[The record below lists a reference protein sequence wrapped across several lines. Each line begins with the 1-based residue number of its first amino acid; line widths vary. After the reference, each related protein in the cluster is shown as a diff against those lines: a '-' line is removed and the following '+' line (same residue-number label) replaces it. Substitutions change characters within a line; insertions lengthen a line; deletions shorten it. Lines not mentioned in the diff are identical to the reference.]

1 MPRGRPRGIRSP
13 RYPWVAGARYGACM
27 GAMDDA
33 ELVHVDT
40 AAEWRDWLA
49 EHHATSRGAWVVFWR
64 SHTGRPRMSYEDSIL
79 EAVAY
84 GWVDGQTRTL
94 DAERGAIWFAPRR
107 PDSPWAAS
115 NKRRVAQLE
124 REGRMQPAG
133 RAAVERAKANGR
145 WSVLDGPEQLIE
157 PPELAAAL
165 DADPVA
171 REHWN
176 GFTPSSRTGALGWIA
191 LARRDDTRARRIAEV
206 VRLAAVGKRVGE

>member
-1 MPRGRPRGIRSP
+1 
-13 RYPWVAGARYGACM
+13 M

-33 ELVHVDT
+33 ELVHVED
-40 AAEWRDWLA
+40 AAEWRAWLA

-64 SHTGRPRMSYEDSIL
+64 ARTGRARMSYEDSIL

-94 DAERGAIWFAPRR
+94 DEERGAIWFAPRR
-107 PDSPWAAS
+107 ADSPWAAS
-115 NKRRVAQLE
+115 NRRRVAQLE

-145 WSVLDGPEQLIE
+145 WTVLEGPEQLIE

-165 DADPVA
+165 DADPAA
-171 REHWN
+171 RTHWN
-176 GFTPSSRTGALGWIA
+176 AFTPSSRSAALGWIA
-191 LARRDDTRARRIAEV
+191 LARREDTRARRIAEV
-206 VRLAAVGKRVGE
+206 VRLAAIGKRLGEQ

>member
-1 MPRGRPRGIRSP
+1 
-13 RYPWVAGARYGACM
+13 M

-40 AAEWRDWLA
+40 AAEWRHWLA
-49 EHHATSRGAWVVFWR
+49 EHHDTSRGAWLVHWR
-64 SHTGRPRMSYEDSIL
+64 SRTGRPRLGYEDAIL

-94 DAERGAIWFAPRR
+94 DEERGAIWFAPRR

-115 NKRRVAQLE
+115 NKRRVARLE
-124 REGRMQPAG
+124 LEGRMQPSG

-145 WSVLDGPEQLIE
+145 WTVLDGPERLIE

-165 DADPVA
+165 DADPAA

-176 GFTPSSRTGALGWIA
+176 GFTASSRTSALGWIA
-191 LARRDDTRARRIAEV
+191 LAKREDTRARRIAEV
-206 VRLAAVGKRVGE
+206 VRLAAVGRRVGE

>member
-1 MPRGRPRGIRSP
+1 
-13 RYPWVAGARYGACM
+13 M

-33 ELVHVDT
+33 ELVHVGT
-40 AAEWRDWLA
+40 AEEWRDWLA
-49 EHHATSRGAWVVFWR
+49 AHHASSRGVWVVFWR
-64 SHTGRPRMSYEDSIL
+64 SRTGRPRLSYEDTIL

-94 DAERGAIWFAPRR
+94 DDERGAIWFAPRR
-107 PDSPWAAS
+107 ADSPWAAS

-165 DADPVA
+165 DADPTA
-171 REHWN
+171 RAHWN
-176 GFTPSSRTGALGWIA
+176 AFTPSSRTGALGWIA
-191 LARRDDTRARRIAEV
+191 LARREDTRARRIAEV
-206 VRLAAVGKRVGE
+206 VRLAAQGKRVGG